1 LEQSRP
7 PHERGLPEG
16 LRAAIES
23 TLSSLGEAGSS
34 AAADLQAGTLGR
46 AGELLDEIATRGE
59 GTRAEIAR
67 RADAARAELERRGQE
82 AVEASTA
89 IATRVLEAVSETLR
103 GDSDRDS
110 KSELEGE

>member
-1 LEQSRP
+1 MEQPKP

-23 TLSSLGEAGSS
+23 TLSSLGEAGSA

-46 AGELLDEIATRGE
+46 AGELLDEIATRRE

-67 RADAARAELERRGQE
+67 RAEAARDELERRGQE
-82 AVEASTA
+82 AVGVSAA
-89 IATRVLEAVSETLR
+89 IAARVLEAVSETLR
-103 GDSDRDS
+103 RDS
-110 KSELEGE
+110 NSEVEGE